1 MISTKQE
8 TLSKEAIGKQ
18 NHPKIRRVLS
28 KLVFD
33 VGDLKSEEQECKQNS
48 KSRISINN
56 LMEGSS
62 MILGY

>member
-28 KLVFD
+28 RLVFD
-33 VGDLKSEEQECKQNS
+33 VGDLMSEEQESKQNS
-48 KSRISINN
+48 KRRISINN
-56 LMEGSS
+56 LEGSS